1 MKNTGGNRLLPSGHY
16 WHNLFSCSLSV
27 HFLSPLTHF
36 ISSFSAF
43 FLSNFHIFFHLLP
56 GVQKTKNAAI
66 DLLIN
71 KALLE
76 KGWEQWFAEWFSPL
90 KQLTWSFI
98 NFDGMRNSAWLL
110 DVIWSKHG
118 IATKDVSV
126 NNKFSQNTARNLRKN
141 TDMATSLFVL
151 LPHLCLAC
159 TLL

>member
-1 MKNTGGNRLLPSGHY
+1 
-16 WHNLFSCSLSV
+16 
-27 HFLSPLTHF
+27 
-36 ISSFSAF
+36 
-43 FLSNFHIFFHLLP
+43 
-56 GVQKTKNAAI
+56 
-66 DLLIN
+66 
-71 KALLE
+71 
-76 KGWEQWFAEWFSPL
+76 
-90 KQLTWSFI
+90 
-98 NFDGMRNSAWLL
+98 MRNSAWLL